1 MKTRKN
7 LIVGLVT
14 LFAAFIG
21 ASFAQAQALST
32 DIAFVTALSGEVRY
46 QSKDETAKSA
56 QAYMRIR
63 HGDTIKVASGASI
76 RLSYTT
82 VPRQETWTG
91 PATFVVTLAGGEKLT
106 GGAPTI
112 AQLPSSVPQKL
123 AKVAELMKTSHMG
136 GLVVRSVKP
145 PTPVNL
151 DNVAAAM
158 IVYENMRSKTTAN
171 DITPEL
177 FLYAVFLEYQMLDD
191 LKIVAKEMRAR
202 QPDNAEV
209 RLLTDAALVER
220 Q

>member
-1 MKTRKN
+1 MKNR
-7 LIVGLVT
+7 LAILVT
-14 LFAAFIG
+14 LFGVCIA

-32 DIAFVTALSGEVRY
+32 DIAFVTALSGDVRF
-46 QSKDETAKSA
+46 QAKDEAAKPA

-63 HGDTIKVASGASI
+63 HGDTLRLASGASV

-106 GGAPTI
+106 GVAPVI
-112 AQLPSSVPQKL
+112 AQLPTSVPQKL

-136 GLVVRSVKP
+136 GLVVRSIKP
-145 PTPVNL
+145 TAPANL
-151 DNVAAAM
+151 ENVAAAM
-158 IVYENMRSKTTAN
+158 SVYETMRASTTAT
-171 DITPEL
+171 DVTPEL

-202 QPDNAEV
+202 QPDNAEI
-209 RLLTDAALVER
+209 RLLTDAAMTDR
-220 Q
+220 

>member
-1 MKTRKN
+1 MN
-7 LIVGLVT
+7 
-14 LFAAFIG
+14 
-21 ASFAQAQALST
+21 
-32 DIAFVTALSGEVRY
+32 
-46 QSKDETAKSA
+46 
-56 QAYMRIR
+56 
-63 HGDTIKVASGASI
+63 
-76 RLSYTT
+76 
-82 VPRQETWTG
+82 
-91 PATFVVTLAGGEKLT
+91 
-106 GGAPTI
+106 
-112 AQLPSSVPQKL
+112 
-123 AKVAELMKTSHMG
+123 TSHIC

-171 DITPEL
+171 EISPDL

-209 RLLTDAALVER
+209 RLLTDAAMVER

>member
-1 MKTRKN
+1 MKIRKN
-7 LIVGLVT
+7 LIVGLVAQ
-14 LFAAFIG
+14 FSVYIA

-46 QSKDETAKSA
+46 QSKEETAKPA

-63 HGDTIKVASGASI
+63 HGDTIKLATGASI

-106 GGAPTI
+106 GSAPMV

-136 GLVVRSVKP
+136 GLVVRSIKP
-145 PTPVNL
+145 PAPVNL
-151 DNVAAAM
+151 ENVAAAM
-158 IVYENMRSKTTAN
+158 VVYEKMRANTAAT

-209 RLLTDAALVER
+209 RLLTDAAMLER